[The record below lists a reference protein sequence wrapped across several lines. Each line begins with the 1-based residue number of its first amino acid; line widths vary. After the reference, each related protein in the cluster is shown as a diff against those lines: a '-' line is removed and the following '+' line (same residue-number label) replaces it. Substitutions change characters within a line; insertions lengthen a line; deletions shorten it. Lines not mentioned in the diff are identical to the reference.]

1 LFIMILSFLF
11 YLFLFYLAYKLVF
24 DFFLPLYRTTRRI
37 KKGFRE
43 MNERMQQHTE
53 QYQKNTT
60 NNTTGAN
67 TQTAKPGGGD
77 YIDFE
82 EVK

>member
-1 LFIMILSFLF
+1 MILRFLF
-11 YLFLFYLAYKLVF
+11 YVFLFYLAYKLVF
-24 DFFLPLYRTTRRI
+24 DFALPLYRTTRRI
-37 KKGFRE
+37 KKGFRD

-53 QYQKNTT
+53 QYQKNTSD
-60 NNTTGAN
+60 APK
-67 TQTAKPGGGD
+67 TQATKPGGGD